1 MYSLSTLEVFF
12 TDPLYRT
19 LCIVN
24 WHAHQHLHYHFRYS
38 TKAMNRLFC
47 FTYIFYFTKTKVT
60 DFIQTLPI
68 WNTIDT
74 RSDAH
79 SLIAVNEVSGLLQ
92 STNAS
97 DDGIWKR
104 RSINLVLLLFVL
116 SHSYAFKVWVFLIRP
131 QWVAAGVVGVID
143 FLV

>member
-1 MYSLSTLEVFF
+1 MFSLFTFEVFF
-12 TDPLYRT
+12 TVPLYRT
-19 LCIVN
+19 LCIAN
-24 WHAHQHLHYHFRYS
+24 WHRTSVFALS
-38 TKAMNRLFC
+38 LS
-47 FTYIFYFTKTKVT
+47 IFYKSNEP
-60 DFIQTLPI
+60 FILLYLHFLLRKNKSHWFHSNI
-68 WNTIDT
+68 MWNTIYT

-104 RSINLVLLLFVL
+104 CSFNLVLLFFVL
-116 SHSYAFKVWVFLIRP
+116 SHSCAFKVWVFLIRP
-131 QWVAAGVVGVID
+131 RWVAAGGVID